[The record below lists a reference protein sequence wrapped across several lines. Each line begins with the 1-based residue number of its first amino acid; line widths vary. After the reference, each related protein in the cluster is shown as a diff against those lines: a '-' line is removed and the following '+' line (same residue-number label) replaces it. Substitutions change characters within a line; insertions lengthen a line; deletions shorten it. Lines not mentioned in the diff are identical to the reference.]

1 MALMKHEKILLA
13 DDDAQ
18 MLAMLS
24 EFLRGLGYAVSAV
37 PDGWQAMEALKAT
50 EFHLAV
56 LDLKLPGYSG
66 LDLLSYVKANAPR
79 TEVILFTGHGGVD
92 SAIQALRLGAYDY
105 LLKADLRLV
114 EFQAVVSRA
123 LERRRLSQSNRELL
137 NNLRQAQKELSKQRC
152 AELTHVRRIG
162 EALAVPLTWE
172 QLFHGLLNM
181 IWETVPLD
189 VLGIQFQGA
198 HQELSLEAYRRH
210 PSVSNEEFQD
220 FKGWLQVRF
229 DQECQEAPEGPAAEA
244 PVKPPLAEML
254 CEKAQVDEVLA
265 VIGGGRGGPF
275 TPEEQ
280 ELFHIF
286 VLQGE
291 AALKNLVLFE
301 EVKSLAIR
309 DGLTGLYNYRHFW
322 EMLVHEVEL
331 SRRYGKPLSMLFLDL
346 DNFKVINDTLGHPQ
360 GDVVLKTLAAYLK
373 SAVRHADVVCRYGG
387 EEFVLLLPHTAP
399 AQAMLL
405 AERLRQKISELTIP
419 LPNRDLQFT
428 VSIGVAGLTDNM
440 TGADLLDTADAALY
454 RAKQAGRNKVCGP
467 EGVVAAAEG
476 EGVAEAESR

>member
-123 LERRRLSQSNRELL
+123 LERRRLAQSN
-137 NNLRQAQKELSKQRC
+137 
-152 AELTHVRRIG
+152 RRIG

-181 IWETVPLD
+181 IWETLPLD
-189 VLGIQFQGA
+189 VLGIEFQGA
-198 HQELSLEAYRRH
+198 RQELSLEAYRRH
-210 PSVSNEEFQD
+210 PSIANENFLD
-220 FKGWLQVRF
+220 FKGWLQTRF
-229 DQECQEAPEGPAAEA
+229 NQECQETPEGTAAAEA
-244 PVKPPLAEML
+244 PLKQPVAEML
-254 CEKAQVDEVLA
+254 CEKAQVDDVLA
-265 VIGGGRGGPF
+265 VIAGGRGAPF

-360 GDVVLKTLAAYLK
+360 GDVVLKTLATYLK

-399 AQAMLL
+399 GQAMLL

-454 RAKQAGRNKVCGP
+454 RAKEAGRNKVCGP
-467 EGVVAAAEG
+467 EGVLPAPEEDA
-476 EGVAEAESR
+476 AEAEGR

>member
-18 MLAMLS
+18 MLGMLT
-24 EFLRGLGYAVSAV
+24 EFLRGLGYSVSAV

-66 LDLLSYVKANAPR
+66 LDLLSFVKANAPR

-105 LLKADLRLV
+105 LLKSDLRLV

-123 LERRRLSQSNRELL
+123 LERRRLAQSNRELL
-137 NNLRQAQKELSKQRC
+137 SNLRQAQKELSKQRC
-152 AELTHVRRIG
+152 TELTHVRRIG

-181 IWETVPLD
+181 IWETLSLE
-189 VLGIQFQGA
+189 VLGIEFQGA
-198 HQELSLEAYRRH
+198 GKELSLEAYRRH
-210 PSVSNEEFQD
+210 PSVPNEEFLK
-220 FKGWLQVRF
+220 FKGWLQSRF
-229 DQECQEAPEGPAAEA
+229 KQECVESQEDVAASMPSEQPFPEI
-244 PVKPPLAEML
+244 L
-254 CEKAQVDEVLA
+254 CEKAQVDEILA
-265 VIGGGRGGPF
+265 VIAAGRGNPL
-275 TPEEQ
+275 TPEEK

-360 GDVVLKTLAAYLK
+360 GDVVLKTLAAYLQ

-387 EEFVLLLPHTAP
+387 EEFVLLLPHTGP
-399 AQAMLL
+399 GQAMFL

-419 LPNRDLQFT
+419 LPNRDLQVT
-428 VSIGVAGLTDNM
+428 VSIGVAGLKDTM
-440 TGADLLDTADAALY
+440 AGADLLDTADAALY

-467 EGVVAAAEG
+467 EGVVPSPEEAMAEG
-476 EGVAEAESR
+476 L